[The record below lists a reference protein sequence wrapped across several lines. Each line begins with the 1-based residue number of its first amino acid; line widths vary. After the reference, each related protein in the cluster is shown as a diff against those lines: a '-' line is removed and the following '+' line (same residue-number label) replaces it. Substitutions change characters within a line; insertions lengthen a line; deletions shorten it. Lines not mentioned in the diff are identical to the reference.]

1 MRLIDTDALETK
13 AKTIYME
20 HGNVAIPTRVIPIS
34 DLHLTPTIDA
44 EPVRHGRWVDRGD
57 YVTTAYGSLDLKICS
72 CCNAEVTLDG
82 YDYYCPNC
90 GAKMDGEDDGTK
102 EKTQMSEMQNDG

>member
-1 MRLIDTDALETK
+1 MRLIDADALETK

-44 EPVRHGRWVDRGD
+44 EPVVRCNICKYYETDVGFCNYHGHGMDW
-57 YVTTAYGSLDLKICS
+57 
-72 CCNAEVTLDG
+72 DG
-82 YDYYCPNC
+82 YCSR
-90 GAKMDGEDDGTK
+90 GAKMDLEVQDGT
-102 EKTQMSEMQNDG
+102 

>member
-1 MRLIDTDALETK
+1 MRLIDADALETK

-44 EPVRHGRWVDRGD
+44 EPVRHGRWECYLSDPFCTECGQFAET
-57 YVTTAYGSLDLKICS
+57 VT
-72 CCNAEVTLDG
+72 N
-82 YDYYCPNC
+82 YCPNC
-90 GAKMDGEDDGTK
+90 GAKMMEVQDD
-102 EKTQMSEMQNDG
+102 